1 MASSSEEANLLGKR
15 KPEDGLLT
23 EPVLKK
29 HKEKSEEKEI
39 EEARFEL
46 LLSDIEAATST
57 TKGFAVESNSIS
69 VEGLDETP
77 AETEPIQEPKKTLF
91 VSHLPAYTKISD
103 IVCFFQNVGQ
113 VVRVR
118 LVVDNRGVFMGDAF
132 VEFAS
137 NDQANKALKEKKCDK
152 FKNWRK
158 IVLGVADKGEGAP
171 FFPPKYCID
180 HKVWYLE
187 DDEDYLQQEVEEDE
201 DYLQQVEEEDEDYLQ
216 QVEEEDEDYLQQESL
231 PIEEEDETPPN
242 AEEDS
247 VLFIANLSPQTTKI
261 SHIIKFFK
269 YGVVSVRFIVNRQ
282 RKHLGYA
289 FVEFVSPERANLAL
303 KKKNGEYLHDHEIL
317 LMKRLEVDTPHSA
330 ETVVSVRDKTLFVA
344 HLSKQTKISDII
356 NFFKDVGEVVH
367 VRLMVGKGTGLM
379 GSGYVEFA
387 SAAEAEKAMEKKN
400 GKYLNRRKL
409 YLSFV
414 KEPSRF
420 KYCIDYK
427 VWFEDYVQ
435 RENLLLQENAS
446 MEGLDETPDF
456 VEEVSSS
463 KKTLFADISHKKIVR
478 FNIPNIISY
487 FEDFGE
493 VASVRLIVDR
503 RGISSGCCC
512 VEFATCTESN
522 KAMRINQHV
531 KGIFVKMLEIAPY
544 PFRPKYNLT
553 DLAEKL
559 WYEDELRREGF
570 GLPTR
575 PKPEKEPCVV
585 RKTTFCGQR
594 ITFSDED

>member
-1 MASSSEEANLLGKR
+1 MATSSEEANLLGKR
-15 KPEDGLLT
+15 KPEDGLGT

-39 EEARFEL
+39 EARVEL
-46 LLSDIEAATST
+46 LLSDDKSTTLLSPATVFASSPMASSSEKANLLGKRKLEDGLGTDPVLKKHKEKSEEKEIEARVELLLSDEKATT
-57 TKGFAVESNSIS
+57 TLLSSLLVIMVRRQRKDP
-69 VEGLDETP
+69 L
-77 AETEPIQEPKKTLF
+77 L
-91 VSHLPAYTKISD
+91 L
-103 IVCFFQNVGQ
+103 CFFQNVGQ

-137 NDQANKALKEKKCDK
+137 TDQANKALKEKKCDK
-152 FKNWRK
+152 FNNWRK

-171 FFPPKYCID
+171 FFPPKY
-180 HKVWYLE
+180 LE
-187 DDEDYLQQEVEEDE
+187 DEEDYLQQEVEEDEDYLQQEVEEDE
-201 DYLQQVEEEDEDYLQ
+201 DYLQQ
-216 QVEEEDEDYLQQESL
+216 ESL
-231 PIEEEDETPPN
+231 PIVEDETPPN
-242 AEEDS
+242 TE
-247 VLFIANLSPQTTKI
+247 
-261 SHIIKFFK
+261 
-269 YGVVSVRFIVNRQ
+269 
-282 RKHLGYA
+282 
-289 FVEFVSPERANLAL
+289 AL

-330 ETVVSVRDKTLFVA
+330 EVSLII
-344 HLSKQTKISDII
+344 HQNII

-420 KYCIDYK
+420 K
-427 VWFEDYVQ
+427 FEDYVQ

-456 VEEVSSS
+456 VE
-463 KKTLFADISHKKIVR
+463 
-478 FNIPNIISY
+478 
-487 FEDFGE
+487 
-493 VASVRLIVDR
+493 
-503 RGISSGCCC
+503 
-512 VEFATCTESN
+512 
-522 KAMRINQHV
+522 AMRINQHV

-544 PFRPKYNLT
+544 PFRPKY
-553 DLAEKL
+553 
-559 WYEDELRREGF
+559 EDELRREGF

-585 RKTTFCGQR
+585 RKITFCGQR

>member
-46 LLSDIEAATST
+46 LLSDIEAATSET

-91 VSHLPAYTKISD
+91 VSHLPVYTKISD

-187 DDEDYLQQEVEEDE
+187 DDEDYLQQEVDEDE
-201 DYLQQVEEEDEDYLQ
+201 DYLQQEVEEDEDYLQ

-242 AEEDS
+242 AE
-247 VLFIANLSPQTTKI
+247 
-261 SHIIKFFK
+261 H
-269 YGVVSVRFIVNRQ
+269 
-282 RKHLGYA
+282 KHLGYA

-330 ETVVSVRDKTLFVA
+330 EVSLII
-344 HLSKQTKISDII
+344 HQNII

>member
-1 MASSSEEANLLGKR
+1 MATSSEEANLLGKR
-15 KPEDGLLT
+15 KPEDGLGT

-39 EEARFEL
+39 EARVEL
-46 LLSDIEAATST
+46 LLSDDKST
-57 TKGFAVESNSIS
+57 T
-69 VEGLDETP
+69 LETV
-77 AETEPIQEPKKTLF
+77 EPKKTLF
-91 VSHLPAYTKISD
+91 VSHLPAYTEISD

-118 LVVDNRGVFMGDAF
+118 LIVNNRGIFKGDAF

-137 NDQANKALKEKKCDK
+137 ADQANKALKEKKCDK
-152 FKNWRK
+152 FNNWRK

-187 DDEDYLQQEVEEDE
+187 DEEDYLQQEVEEDEDYLQQEVEEDE
-201 DYLQQVEEEDEDYLQ
+201 DYLQQ
-216 QVEEEDEDYLQQESL
+216 ESL
-231 PIEEEDETPPN
+231 PIVEDETPPN
-242 AEEDS
+242 TEEDS

-282 RKHLGYA
+282 HKHLGYA
-289 FVEFVSPERANLAL
+289 FVAFVSPERANLAL

-330 ETVVSVRDKTLFVA
+330 ETVVTVRDKTLFVD

-463 KKTLFADISHKKIVR
+463 KKTLFADISHKKNQR

-531 KGIFVKMLEIAPY
+531 KGIFVKMPEIAPY

-570 GLPTR
+570 GLPTG
-575 PKPEKEPCVV
+575 PKPEKEPFERLPSAV
-585 RKTTFCGQR
+585 RGLPSLTKTNR
-594 ITFSDED
+594 RRW

>member
-1 MASSSEEANLLGKR
+1 M
-15 KPEDGLLT
+15 
-23 EPVLKK
+23 
-29 HKEKSEEKEI
+29 
-39 EEARFEL
+39 
-46 LLSDIEAATST
+46 LLSSL
-57 TKGFAVESNSIS
+57 SLSRS
-69 VEGLDETP
+69 L
-77 AETEPIQEPKKTLF
+77 
-91 VSHLPAYTKISD
+91 
-103 IVCFFQNVGQ
+103 CFFQNVGQ

-137 NDQANKALKEKKCDK
+137 TDQANKALKEKKCDK
-152 FKNWRK
+152 FNNWRK

-171 FFPPKYCID
+171 FFPPKY
-180 HKVWYLE
+180 LE
-187 DDEDYLQQEVEEDE
+187 DEEDYLQQEVEEDEDYLQQEVEEDE
-201 DYLQQVEEEDEDYLQ
+201 DYLQQ
-216 QVEEEDEDYLQQESL
+216 ESL
-231 PIEEEDETPPN
+231 PIVEDETPPN
-242 AEEDS
+242 TE
-247 VLFIANLSPQTTKI
+247 
-261 SHIIKFFK
+261 
-269 YGVVSVRFIVNRQ
+269 
-282 RKHLGYA
+282 
-289 FVEFVSPERANLAL
+289 AL

-330 ETVVSVRDKTLFVA
+330 EVSLII
-344 HLSKQTKISDII
+344 HQNIQLSLI

-387 SAAEAEKAMEKKN
+387 SAAEAEKIT
-400 GKYLNRRKL
+400 R
-409 YLSFV
+409 
-414 KEPSRF
+414 
-420 KYCIDYK
+420 
-427 VWFEDYVQ
+427 FEDYVQ

-463 KKTLFADISHKKIVR
+463 KKTLFADISHKKILR

-487 FEDFGE
+487 FEDVGE

-553 DLAEKL
+553 DLAENL

-585 RKTTFCGQR
+585 RKITFCGQR

>member
-1 MASSSEEANLLGKR
+1 
-15 KPEDGLLT
+15 
-23 EPVLKK
+23 
-29 HKEKSEEKEI
+29 
-39 EEARFEL
+39 
-46 LLSDIEAATST
+46 
-57 TKGFAVESNSIS
+57 
-69 VEGLDETP
+69 
-77 AETEPIQEPKKTLF
+77 
-91 VSHLPAYTKISD
+91 
-103 IVCFFQNVGQ
+103 
-113 VVRVR
+113 
-118 LVVDNRGVFMGDAF
+118 
-132 VEFAS
+132 
-137 NDQANKALKEKKCDK
+137 
-152 FKNWRK
+152 
-158 IVLGVADKGEGAP
+158 
-171 FFPPKYCID
+171 
-180 HKVWYLE
+180 
-187 DDEDYLQQEVEEDE
+187 
-201 DYLQQVEEEDEDYLQ
+201 
-216 QVEEEDEDYLQQESL
+216 
-231 PIEEEDETPPN
+231 
-242 AEEDS
+242 
-247 VLFIANLSPQTTKI
+247 
-261 SHIIKFFK
+261 
-269 YGVVSVRFIVNRQ
+269 
-282 RKHLGYA
+282 
-289 FVEFVSPERANLAL
+289 
-303 KKKNGEYLHDHEIL
+303 
-317 LMKRLEVDTPHSA
+317 
-330 ETVVSVRDKTLFVA
+330 
-344 HLSKQTKISDII
+344 
-356 NFFKDVGEVVH
+356 
-367 VRLMVGKGTGLM
+367 MVGKGTGLM

-463 KKTLFADISHKKIVR
+463 KKTLFADISHKKILR

-487 FEDFGE
+487 FEDVGE

-553 DLAEKL
+553 DLAENL

-585 RKTTFCGQR
+585 RKITFCGQR

>member
-1 MASSSEEANLLGKR
+1 MATSSEEANLLGKR
-15 KPEDGLLT
+15 KPEDGLGT

-39 EEARFEL
+39 EARVEL
-46 LLSDIEAATST
+46 LLSDDKSTTLET
-57 TKGFAVESNSIS
+57 TKGSFAVESNLIS
-69 VEGLDETP
+69 VQGLDEIP
-77 AETEPIQEPKKTLF
+77 AEPKKTLF
-91 VSHLPAYTKISD
+91 VSHLPTYTKISD
-103 IVCFFQNVGQ
+103 ILCFFQNVGQ

-137 NDQANKALKEKKCDK
+137 TDQANKALKEKKCDK
-152 FKNWRK
+152 FNNWRK

-171 FFPPKYCID
+171 FFPPKY
-180 HKVWYLE
+180 LE
-187 DDEDYLQQEVEEDE
+187 DEEDYLQQEVEEDEDYLQQEVEEDE
-201 DYLQQVEEEDEDYLQ
+201 DYLQQ
-216 QVEEEDEDYLQQESL
+216 ESL
-231 PIEEEDETPPN
+231 PIVEDETPPN
-242 AEEDS
+242 TE
-247 VLFIANLSPQTTKI
+247 
-261 SHIIKFFK
+261 
-269 YGVVSVRFIVNRQ
+269 
-282 RKHLGYA
+282 
-289 FVEFVSPERANLAL
+289 AL

-330 ETVVSVRDKTLFVA
+330 ETVVTVRDKTLFVD

-463 KKTLFADISHKKIVR
+463 KKTLFADISHKKILR

-487 FEDFGE
+487 FEDVGE

-553 DLAEKL
+553 DLAENL

-585 RKTTFCGQR
+585 RKITFCGQR

>member
-1 MASSSEEANLLGKR
+1 MASDSPKANLLCKR
-15 KPEDGLLT
+15 KPEDGLGT

-29 HKEKSEEKEI
+29 HKEKSEEEREI

-46 LLSDIEAATST
+46 LSDDKATT
-57 TKGFAVESNSIS
+57 LKTV
-69 VEGLDETP
+69 
-77 AETEPIQEPKKTLF
+77 ETEPIQEPKKKTLF

-137 NDQANKALKEKKCDK
+137 TDQANKALKEKKCDK

-187 DDEDYLQQEVEEDE
+187 DGEDYLQQEVEEDE

-242 AEEDS
+242 AE
-247 VLFIANLSPQTTKI
+247 
-261 SHIIKFFK
+261 FFK

-282 RKHLGYA
+282 HKHLGYA

-330 ETVVSVRDKTLFVA
+330 E
-344 HLSKQTKISDII
+344 LSLI